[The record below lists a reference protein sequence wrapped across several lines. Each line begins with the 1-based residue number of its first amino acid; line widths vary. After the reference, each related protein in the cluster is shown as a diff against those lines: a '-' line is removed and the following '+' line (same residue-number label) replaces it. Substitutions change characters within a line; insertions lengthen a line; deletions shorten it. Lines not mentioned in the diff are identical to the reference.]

1 MTVLALS
8 LLKKVMNV
16 LSVPFYCA
24 DYFRL
29 HSDKKI
35 MYDRVV
41 SIDIKR
47 LKNVKLM
54 LLRFR

>member
-16 LSVPFYCA
+16 LSAPFYCA

-29 HSDKKI
+29 HSDKN
-35 MYDRVV
+35 MYDRVA

-47 LKNVKLM
+47 LKNKC
-54 LLRFR
+54 